1 MPVFTRLDAEGFCTR
16 FDAEGFARVVFLAA
30 ISIQPA

>member
-1 MPVFTRLDAEGFCTR
+1 VPIFTRLDAEGFCTR